1 MYDHLLREVMDK
13 RKVLRC
19 APSTTVIEAAR
30 QMAAKGM
37 GAVLVIDADH
47 LVGIFTER
55 DAVFR
60 VLARGLP
67 ADSTPL
73 SEVMTAPALTL
84 GPEARFGTALALMHK
99 HGFRHVPVV
108 ENGVPIGMVMAR
120 QALDPDMEDFV
131 VEARRREHF
140 DPA

>member
-1 MYDHLLREVMDK
+1 
-13 RKVLRC
+13 
-19 APSTTVIEAAR
+19 
-30 QMAAKGM
+30 
-37 GAVLVIDADH
+37 
-47 LVGIFTER
+47 
-55 DAVFR
+55 
-60 VLARGLP
+60 
-67 ADSTPL
+67 
-73 SEVMTAPALTL
+73 MTAPALTL
-84 GPEARFGTALALMHK
+84 GPDARFGTALALMHK

>member
-1 MYDHLLREVMDK
+1 MYDHPLREVMDK
-13 RKVLRC
+13 RKLLKC

-30 QMAAKGM
+30 QMVAKGI

-55 DAVFR
+55 DAVYR
-60 VLARGLP
+60 VIARGLP
-67 ADSTPL
+67 PETTRL
-73 SEVMTAPALTL
+73 SEVMTAAPLTL
-84 GPEARFGTALALMHK
+84 SPDARFGTALALMHK

-108 ENGVPIGMVMAR
+108 DKGAPIGMVMAR